1 MDIKELKALTKS
13 LQDLSK
19 TRAETASSINSVKS
33 DLITTRN
40 LSKGENKPWLIRSG
54 AALMVMPDP
63 LVTCV
68 IGAAFIAAGSVQAGV
83 KRQSVYVDDLP
94 KALGSAFK
102 TIKSTK
108 DDI

>member
-19 TRAETASSINSVKS
+19 TRAETANSINSVKS
-33 DLITTRN
+33 DLISTRN
-40 LSKGENKPWLIRSG
+40 LSKGESKPWLIRSG

-68 IGAAFIAAGSVQAGV
+68 IGAAFIAAGSVQAGI
-83 KRQSVYVDDLP
+83 KRQGSYVDDLP
-94 KALGSAFK
+94 KALDSAM
-102 TIKSTK
+102 KSLKNTK
-108 DDI
+108 EHI